1 MSYKDIYN
9 EWIES
14 SYFDEDTKNELRGIA
29 DDEKEIK
36 ERFYKSLEFGTG
48 GLRGIIGAGTNRMNV
63 YTVRKATRGICR
75 YIDRKFGEE
84 GKNRGV
90 VIAHDSRRMS
100 REFCDEAAAT
110 LAAYGVKAFVFDSL
124 RATPMLSFA
133 IRHLN
138 CQMGIVITASHNPK
152 EYNGYKVYGNYGG
165 QICVDEANE
174 IIDEV
179 NSIESLGDIKVGSFD
194 SYLESGMI
202 TVLDDDVD
210 NAFNEA
216 VLSQIRDK
224 KMVSENGDKLRIIYT
239 PIHGTGNVPVRR
251 ALKDAGFKDVAVVKE
266 QELPD
271 TEFSTVEYPNPEEK
285 AVFNIAIDM
294 AKEKQC
300 RLNQEAQIQMARE
313 VGIVVRDNNG
323 EYVVLNGNQTGA
335 IIVNYLFSKMNEA
348 GNIPEKPV
356 VIKTIVTSELGA
368 AIAEHYGA
376 EVVNT
381 LTGFKFIG
389 EKIHEYEDF
398 GSVVK
403 NFVIGYEESY
413 GYLVGTHARDKDAVV
428 ASLIISEAALYY
440 KLKGMTLYDALMEI
454 YDKFGYYKEA
464 LKSITLK
471 GIDGVEKI
479 AEIMKSFR
487 NDDIDSIAG
496 VKVDRKLDYKEGI
509 DGLPKADVLKFVLED
524 KSWIAIRPSGT
535 EPKIKFYF
543 GVCGDSNEASDNK
556 IEALIRDIEDKIDSI

>member
-1 MSYKDIYN
+1 
-9 EWIES
+9 
-14 SYFDEDTKNELRGIA
+14 
-29 DDEKEIK
+29 
-36 ERFYKSLEFGTG
+36 
-48 GLRGIIGAGTNRMNV
+48 
-63 YTVRKATRGICR
+63 
-75 YIDRKFGEE
+75 
-84 GKNRGV
+84 
-90 VIAHDSRRMS
+90 
-100 REFCDEAAAT
+100 
-110 LAAYGVKAFVFDSL
+110 
-124 RATPMLSFA
+124 
-133 IRHLN
+133 
-138 CQMGIVITASHNPK
+138 
-152 EYNGYKVYGNYGG
+152 
-165 QICVDEANE
+165 
-174 IIDEV
+174 
-179 NSIESLGDIKVGSFD
+179 
-194 SYLESGMI
+194 MI

-216 VLSQIRDK
+216 VLSQVRDK

-251 ALKDAGFKDVAVVKE
+251 ALKDAGFTDVAVVRGK
-266 QELPD
+266 QELPS
-271 TEFSTVEYPNPEEK
+271 TQFSTVEYPNPEEK

-294 AKEKQC
+294 AKESNADLIIGTDPDC
-300 RLNQEAQIQMARE
+300 DR

-428 ASLIISEAALYY
+428 ASLILSEAALYY
-440 KLKGMTLYDALMEI
+440 KLKGMNLYDALMEI

-487 NDDIDSIAG
+487 NDDISSIAG

-524 KSWIAIRPSGT
+524 NSWIAIRPSGT

-543 GVCGDSNEASDNK
+543 GVCGNNEVGTYKKVNILK
-556 IEALIRDIEDKIDSI
+556 EYIESCL

>member
-9 EWIES
+9 EWMES
-14 SYFDEDTKNELRGIA
+14 SYFDEDIKDELRGIA
-29 DDEKEIK
+29 DDENEIK
-36 ERFYKSLEFGTG
+36 ERFYKSLEFGTAG
-48 GLRGIIGAGTNRMNV
+48 MRGIIGAGTNRMNV
-63 YTVRKATRGICR
+63 YTVRKATRGVCR
-75 YIDRKFGEE
+75 YIERKFGEE
-84 GKNRGV
+84 GKSRGV

-100 REFCDEAAAT
+100 REFCEEAAAT

-152 EYNGYKVYGNYGG
+152 EYNGYKVYGSYGG

-179 NSIESLGDIKVGSFD
+179 NSIDSLGDIKVGSFD

-251 ALKDAGFKDVAVVKE
+251 ALKEAGFTDVAVVKE

-285 AVFNIAIDM
+285 AVFNTAIDM
-294 AKEKQC
+294 AKESNADLIIGTDPDC
-300 RLNQEAQIQMARE
+300 DR

-428 ASLIISEAALYY
+428 ASLILSEAALCY
-440 KLKGMTLYDALMEI
+440 KLKGMSLYDALMEI
-454 YDKFGYYKEA
+454 YAQFGYYKEA

-543 GVCGDSNEASDNK
+543 GVCGDNEVESDKK
-556 IEALIRDIEDKIDSI
+556 IEKFMEYIEARL

>member
-14 SYFDEDTKNELRGIA
+14 SYFDEDTKDELRGIA

-100 REFCDEAAAT
+100 REFCEEAAAT
-110 LAAYGVKAFVFDSL
+110 LAAYGIKAFVFDSL

-133 IRHLN
+133 IRYLN

-152 EYNGYKVYGNYGG
+152 EYNGYKVYGSYGG

-216 VLSQIRDK
+216 VLSQVRDK

-251 ALKDAGFKDVAVVKE
+251 AIKDAGFTDVAVVKE

-294 AKEKQC
+294 AKESNADLIIGTDPDC
-300 RLNQEAQIQMARE
+300 DR

-440 KLKGMTLYDALMEI
+440 KLKGMNLYDALMEI

-487 NDDIDSIAG
+487 NDDISSIAG

-509 DGLPKADVLKFVLED
+509 DGLPKSDVLKFVLDD
-524 KSWIAIRPSGT
+524 KSWIAVRPSGT

-556 IEALIRDIEDKIDSI
+556 IEALIRDIEERIDSI

>member
-9 EWIES
+9 EWMES
-14 SYFDEDTKNELRGIA
+14 SYFDEDIKDELRGIA
-29 DDEKEIK
+29 DDENEIK

-48 GLRGIIGAGTNRMNV
+48 GLRGIIGAGTNRINI

-84 GKNRGV
+84 GKSRGV

-100 REFCDEAAAT
+100 REFCKEAAAT

-124 RATPMLSFA
+124 RATPILSFA
-133 IRHLN
+133 VRHLN

-152 EYNGYKVYGNYGG
+152 EYNGYKVYSSYGG

-174 IIDEV
+174 IIGEI
-179 NSIESLGDIKVGSFD
+179 NSIESLDNIKVGSFD

-251 ALKDAGFKDVAVVKE
+251 ALKDAGFKDVTVVEE

-271 TEFSTVEYPNPEEK
+271 SNFSTVKYPNPEERE
-285 AVFNIAIDM
+285 VFNIAINM
-294 AKEKQC
+294 AKESNADLIIGTDPDC
-300 RLNQEAQIQMARE
+300 DR

-335 IIVNYLFSKMNEA
+335 LIVNYLFSKMDED
-348 GNIPEKPV
+348 GTIPEKSV
-356 VIKTIVTSELGA
+356 IIKTIVTSELGA

-428 ASLIISEAALYY
+428 SSLLVSEAALYY

-454 YDKFGYYKEA
+454 YAKFGYYKEA

>member
-9 EWIES
+9 EWMES
-14 SYFDEDTKNELRGIA
+14 SYFDEDIKDELRGIA
-29 DDEKEIK
+29 DDENEIK
-36 ERFYKSLEFGTG
+36 ERFYKSLEFGTAG
-48 GLRGIIGAGTNRMNV
+48 MRGIIGAGTNRMNI
-63 YTVRKATRGICR
+63 YTVRKATLGVCK
-75 YIDRKFGEE
+75 YIERKFGEE
-84 GKNRGV
+84 GKSRGV

-100 REFCDEAAAT
+100 REFCEEAAAT

-152 EYNGYKVYGNYGG
+152 EYNGYKVYGSYGG

-179 NSIESLGDIKVGSFD
+179 NSIDSLGDIKAGSFD

-294 AKEKQC
+294 AKESNADLIIGTDPDC
-300 RLNQEAQIQMARE
+300 DR

-368 AIAEHYGA
+368 AIAERYGA

-428 ASLIISEAALYY
+428 ASLILSEAALYY

-471 GIDGVEKI
+471 GIDGVENI

-487 NDDIDSIAG
+487 NDDIDSIVG

-543 GVCGDSNEASDNK
+543 GVCGNNEVESDKK
-556 IEALIRDIEDKIDSI
+556 IEKFMEYIEARL

>member
-294 AKEKQC
+294 AKESKADLIIGTDPDC
-300 RLNQEAQIQMARE
+300 DR

-487 NDDIDSIAG
+487 NDDISSIAG

-509 DGLPKADVLKFVLED
+509 DGLPKSDVLKFVLDD
-524 KSWIAIRPSGT
+524 KSWIAVRPSGT

-556 IEALIRDIEDKIDSI
+556 IEALIRDIEERIDSI

>member
-9 EWIES
+9 EWMES
-14 SYFDEDTKNELRGIA
+14 SYFDEDTKDELRGIA
-29 DDEKEIK
+29 DDENEIK
-36 ERFYKSLEFGTG
+36 ERFYKSLEFGTAG
-48 GLRGIIGAGTNRMNV
+48 MRGIIGAGTNRMNV
-63 YTVRKATRGICR
+63 YTVRKATRGVCR
-75 YIDRKFGEE
+75 YIERKFGDE

-100 REFCDEAAAT
+100 REFCEEAAAT
-110 LAAYGVKAFVFDSL
+110 LAAYGIKAFVFDSL

-152 EYNGYKVYGNYGG
+152 EYNGYKVYGSYGG

-216 VLSQIRDK
+216 VLSQVRDK

-251 ALKDAGFKDVAVVKE
+251 ALKDAGFTDIAVVKE

-294 AKEKQC
+294 AKESNADLIIGTDPDC
-300 RLNQEAQIQMARE
+300 DR

-335 IIVNYLFSKMNEA
+335 IIVNYLFSKMAEA
-348 GNIPEKPV
+348 GTIPEKSV
-356 VIKTIVTSELGA
+356 IIKTIVTSELGA

-428 ASLIISEAALYY
+428 ASLILSEAALCY
-440 KLKGMTLYDALMEI
+440 KLKGMSLYDALMEI
-454 YDKFGYYKEA
+454 YAQFGYYKEA

-543 GVCGDSNEASDNK
+543 GVCGDNEVESDKK
-556 IEALIRDIEDKIDSI
+556 IEKFMEYIEARL